1 MREAKPTTPHYPR
14 AIGRRHPLLTVPP
27 PLTVRRQRPGHNWGM
42 RRLRRLAGI
51 LIGRLLL
58 SLRLNRLNRLNRLPL
73 VAVPP
78 PAVII

>member
-1 MREAKPTTPHYPR
+1 
-14 AIGRRHPLLTVPP
+14 
-27 PLTVRRQRPGHNWGM
+27 M